1 MLHFDTFFEPE
12 KKLEQEK
19 KNANYVTGL
28 INYLIGP
35 AIIGILLGLGV
46 TILSLIAQ
54 TIMMVSPVPQVQAIA
69 PFLSLGVFGIIW
81 VPILVIISASI
92 FAFLINLFVYIGMK
106 IVNGKGTYLEQ
117 FYLLSTIYLPIMIAT
132 ILAMIVYMVGYAT
145 LFILVG
151 IPIFF
156 IALAILM
163 ALQLYSSYPIW
174 LALKSVHKLDNQQTF
189 IGLCIGLGIIAVI
202 MAIIAV
208 IIMAILFLTMSG
220 PISAINPGN
229 LTGMFLGL

>member
-92 FAFLINLFVYIGMK
+92 FAFLINLFIK
-106 IVNGKGTYLEQ
+106 ISEYEQ
-117 FYLLSTIYLPIMIAT
+117 KSCLP
-132 ILAMIVYMVGYAT
+132 VCYN
-145 LFILVG
+145 
-151 IPIFF
+151 IFF
-156 IALAILM
+156 HFSLSAG
-163 ALQLYSSYPIW
+163 YKKSSGHLP
-174 LALKSVHKLDNQQTF
+174 
-189 IGLCIGLGIIAVI
+189 
-202 MAIIAV
+202 
-208 IIMAILFLTMSG
+208 
-220 PISAINPGN
+220 
-229 LTGMFLGL
+229 